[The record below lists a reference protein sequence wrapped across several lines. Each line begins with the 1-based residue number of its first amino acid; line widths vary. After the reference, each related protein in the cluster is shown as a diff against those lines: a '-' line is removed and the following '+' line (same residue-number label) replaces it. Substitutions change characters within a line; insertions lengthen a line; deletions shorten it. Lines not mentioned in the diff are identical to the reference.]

1 MWQYFFRRSSLF
13 LATTLIMMAVLFYAT
28 HLFPVDQTYALTGIQ
43 QPTNEQ
49 FVQIYQDFKL
59 DSNEVR
65 QFIAYVQQR
74 FSGNMGISINSQQP
88 VYDELKAVLPAS
100 FELSLFSGTI
110 ALFLGVPIGVIAA
123 LSKNK
128 LIQGSILGLTL
139 AGYSTPIFWL
149 GLTLSLW
156 FGVNLGWLPIS
167 GQINLLYQIESVTG
181 FMLIDTLLSDSVY
194 RLQAFVDAIMHLILP
209 AITLAVLPFT
219 LIVRITHQAML
230 HVMNQTYIRAAEA
243 RGLHTFKIIIR
254 HALPNAMI
262 PVLKS
267 IGIMLGSFASYG
279 IVVEVIFSWPGVGSW
294 LVSGIYQRDYTVIQ
308 AGILSVSLLIIFLSI
323 LIEFIHTVINPMSKK
338 ELYASY

>member
-139 AGYSTPIFWL
+139 TGYSTPIFWL

>member
-28 HLFPVDQTYALTGIQ
+28 HLFPVDKTYALTGIQ

-49 FVQIYQDFKL
+49 LVQIYQDFKL
-59 DSNEVR
+59 DSNDIR

-74 FSGNMGISINSQQP
+74 LSGNMGISINSQQP
-88 VYDELKAVLPAS
+88 IYEELKTVLPAS
-100 FELSLFSGTI
+100 FELSLFSGAI

-139 AGYSTPIFWL
+139 TGYSTPIFWL

-167 GQINLLYQIESVTG
+167 GQINLLYQIEPVTG

-194 RLQAFVDAIMHLILP
+194 RVQAFVDAIMHLILP

-308 AGILSVSLLIIFLSI
+308 AGIFSVSLLIIFLSI